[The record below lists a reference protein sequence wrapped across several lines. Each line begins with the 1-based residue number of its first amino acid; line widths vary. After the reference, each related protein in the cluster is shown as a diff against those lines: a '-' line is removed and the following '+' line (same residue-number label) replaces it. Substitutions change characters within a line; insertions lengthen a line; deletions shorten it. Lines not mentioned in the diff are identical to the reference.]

1 MTIHRLRAALFVWAI
16 LIAAQAI
23 LAAERKPP
31 PNFAGAALPEPPAQ
45 HKAWTAPPTALL
57 ATMLSAVDLL
67 YQQGMADPRGCE
79 YREIEVVVGSVWGG
93 DGGTLKVHGWVLPA
107 EAANAPRFAVCW
119 NGLVYPAISL
129 GGPAGLKADFDA
141 LAAQDRKAQ
150 DEWAKHR
157 GESGLPFVR
166 RYGVIPEFSAISE
179 TEMCPT
185 KICPLLRLGEGKL
198 AEAYWMQLAGPA
210 QAAPAAPKSEDQK
223 ERENDP
229 YLSLAHEWAWM
240 AFDRAV
246 CAHMRGDNV
255 VSFDTATLLARA
267 RRKSRLPPR
276 SGISS
281 VRWPSTRR
289 TGIARSPMPP
299 ISDSSG
305 KSRGS

>member
-1 MTIHRLRAALFVWAI
+1 MDRAA
-16 LIAAQAI
+16 
-23 LAAERKPP
+23 
-31 PNFAGAALPEPPAQ
+31 
-45 HKAWTAPPTALL
+45 TALL

-119 NGLVYPAISL
+119 NGLVYPAILL

-166 RYGVIPEFSAISE
+166 RYGVIPEFSAILE

-246 CAHMRGDNV
+246 CAHMRGDDV
-255 VSFDTATLLARA
+255 RLVRYRHAPGP
-267 RRKSRLPPR
+267 RRDENRDCRRGAAFQASDGLRPAELESRDPR
-276 SGISS
+276 CPLSRI
-281 VRWPSTRR
+281 P
-289 TGIARSPMPP
+289 
-299 ISDSSG
+299 SG